1 VAARAFRT
9 VSRPEHENL
18 SSADIL
24 WKGLRKSV
32 HSLRISIILDADESS
47 HPSVPAGWF
56 LGSP

>member
-1 VAARAFRT
+1 MAARAFRT

-24 WKGLRKSV
+24 WEGLRKSV

-47 HPSVPAGWF
+47 HPSSRPDGF
-56 LGSP
+56 